1 MSKLQLTES
10 KKFGTMQ
17 CDFWR
22 DEKGDILLTREQ
34 IGSALEYSNPQK
46 AIDNLHGRNKDRLGK
61 FSVTL
66 DLRGTDGKIYKT
78 TLYTAKGVYEIC
90 RFSRQPKANQF
101 MDWVWD
107 AVESIRKHGAYMT
120 PQKIEEVLL
129 NPDTIIEL
137 ATRLKEEQALT
148 QKQRQIIGE
157 LKPKADYTDLILKNK
172 GLVTITQIAKDYGM
186 SGQAMNRILHRLKVQ
201 YKQSGQWLLYREHQA
216 KGYTHSETV
225 EITRKDGTPDVKMNT
240 KWTQKGRLF
249 LYELLR
255 ENGILPVIEQE
266 VA

>member
-1 MSKLQLTES
+1 MNNESEVRGVELEKILTEYAQVNWRDNVSKLQLTES

-22 DEKGDILLTREQ
+22 DEKGEILLTREQ

-101 MDWVWD
+101 TGIVSRT
-107 AVESIRKHGAYMT
+107 AKF
-120 PQKIEEVLL
+120 
-129 NPDTIIEL
+129 
-137 ATRLKEEQALT
+137 
-148 QKQRQIIGE
+148 
-157 LKPKADYTDLILKNK
+157 KPN
-172 GLVTITQIAKDYGM
+172 
-186 SGQAMNRILHRLKVQ
+186 
-201 YKQSGQWLLYREHQA
+201 W
-216 KGYTHSETV
+216 
-225 EITRKDGTPDVKMNT
+225 
-240 KWTQKGRLF
+240 
-249 LYELLR
+249 
-255 ENGILPVIEQE
+255 
-266 VA
+266 